1 MHMSDGKSVSMGIQ
15 GNMAVQADVLME
27 EQHLKWYVLRTV
39 PGYEQEAAE
48 LMEKKISRKLW
59 EQCRILKKQ
68 QLFRT
73 QGKYL
78 LSRKDLFPGY
88 VFVRTGSPGELAK
101 ELARAKRF
109 PQMVG
114 NYRADIVLAARNNC
128 RADIALAARDNCRAD
143 FVPVEPEDLHFLENV
158 CGKDLEHEM
167 RLSTVRVDEEGQV
180 QSAVGVLEP
189 YVGRITRQ
197 RLRHRY
203 VTAEVPLF
211 SRLAEVLFGIR
222 IDGDPV

>member
-1 MHMSDGKSVSMGIQ
+1 MNISGSRTDSMGIQ
-15 GNMAVQADVLME
+15 GKAAVYADTVTKAL
-27 EQHLKWYVLRTV
+27 HPKWYVLRTM

-48 LMEKKISRKLW
+48 LMERKISRKLW

-73 QGKYL
+73 QGRYL

-88 VFVRTGSPGELAK
+88 IFVSTGTPEELAEELAK
-101 ELARAKRF
+101 ARRF
-109 PQMVG
+109 PQLMG
-114 NYRADIVLAARNNC
+114 NYGTDIIPADSDKRRADI
-128 RADIALAARDNCRAD
+128 
-143 FVPVEPEDLHFLENV
+143 VPVEPEDLHFLENV
-158 CGKDLEHEM
+158 CGKELEHDM
-167 RLSTVRVDEEGQV
+167 CLSTVRVDEEGQV
-180 QSAVGVLEP
+180 RSAVGALEP

-211 SRLAEVLFGIR
+211 SRRAEVLFGIR
-222 IDGDPV
+222 MDGDPM